1 MTHPSLDSIDHRPWP
16 LPHQP
21 WVVQQRWDDLLF
33 LHWEVSQTQMRQRI
47 PKGLELDLYDGKAWI
62 GIVPFEIKRITRR
75 GLPAPSWLCSFP
87 EINVR
92 TYVTDGS
99 KPGVWFFSLDIP
111 NPVAV
116 WAARTF
122 YHLPYYRSRV
132 QLSPSERGIHFELQ
146 RGNRYW
152 TGEYKAGPAVQALPG
167 SFEHW
172 ATERYC
178 LYSQDLWGGLHRAE
192 IHHKPWPLQSAEIR
206 SMDHNLLASWDIQ
219 GKCQRPLFS
228 KSIEV
233 VVYPMESLHHP

>member
-1 MTHPSLDSIDHRPWP
+1 M
-16 LPHQP
+16 
-21 WVVQQRWDDLLF
+21 
-33 LHWEVSQTQMRQRI
+33 
-47 PKGLELDLYDGKAWI
+47 K
-62 GIVPFEIKRITRR
+62 
-75 GLPAPSWLCSFP
+75 
-87 EINVR
+87 
-92 TYVTDGS
+92 
-99 KPGVWFFSLDIP
+99 
-111 NPVAV
+111 
-116 WAARTF
+116 
-122 YHLPYYRSRV
+122 
-132 QLSPSERGIHFELQ
+132 LSPSERGIHFELQ

-152 TGEYKAGPAVQALPG
+152 TGEYQAGPAVQALPG

-192 IHHKPWPLQSAEIR
+192 IHHKPWPLQSAEIS